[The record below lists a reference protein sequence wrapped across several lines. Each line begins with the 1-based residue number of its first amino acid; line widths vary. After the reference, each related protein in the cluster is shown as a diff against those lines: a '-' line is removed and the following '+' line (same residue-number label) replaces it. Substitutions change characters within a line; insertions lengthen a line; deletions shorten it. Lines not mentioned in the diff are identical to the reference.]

1 MQSAPADSIS
11 PSRRRPRLDSSSSS
25 SSPAAISKRP
35 RFSDMPVMA
44 SAKARGRFHET
55 IDLTK
60 TTAFQPYA
68 GAKKLVIKNL
78 RPPTSRDA
86 QVAEYYART
95 DKELDGA
102 LESVFAGRKPDVPL
116 ERLYRGVEDVCRKGD
131 PAKVYKLLKDRVEV
145 HLQRVVHPR
154 IQRDGGISNLDTLRS
169 VLAEWKT
176 WNTQTVCSAGV
187 GLCAVHWLTAILGV
201 DSIDI

>member
-1 MQSAPADSIS
+1 
-11 PSRRRPRLDSSSSS
+11 
-25 SSPAAISKRP
+25 
-35 RFSDMPVMA
+35 MPVMA
-44 SAKARGRFHET
+44 SAKPRGRFYDT
-55 IDLTK
+55 IDLTN
-60 TTAFQPYA
+60 TTAFQPYT

-95 DKELDGA
+95 DKELDAA
-102 LESVFAGRKPDVPL
+102 LEAVFAGRKPDVPL

-176 WNTQTVCSAGV
+176 WNTQTVCSARVGV
-187 GLCAVHWLTAILGV
+187 RAVHWLTAILGV
-201 DSIDI
+201 DPIDF